1 MLPNLKQKGMHGGPG
16 CCRGHHRSPKKLT
29 PGHASRKSFFFF
41 LCRSYTACRLLAFT
55 AITCSMTFLLL
66 QSAAEKWQTRWENES
81 YLYEV
86 TNGTR
91 LSRDGVE
98 TAIDSANRDNLCA
111 FVMCLLPARRPRH
124 PLLGIAAVLG
134 ERRST
139 GELWWGGHE
148 LPFRR
153 SVWFMRS
160 ESKEASSPSYRGNAA
175 VEALEATRLE

>member
-1 MLPNLKQKGMHGGPG
+1 MVGLDVAEDIIVLP
-16 CCRGHHRSPKKLT
+16 
-29 PGHASRKSFFFF
+29 KSSHLAMQAENPFFFF

-111 FVMCLLPARRPRH
+111 FVMCLMPARRSRH